1 MVTAAEMLLIVGAR
15 VSARSIV
22 RFATLL
28 ADESFPAIS
37 RKNPTPI
44 SKPSSV
50 PVASDPPKPAKG
62 SKAAIP
68 SELKTM
74 LSVSA
79 LVSSVALVT

>member
-1 MVTAAEMLLIVGAR
+1 MVTAAAMLLIVGAV

-28 ADESFPAIS
+28 AEESFPAIS

-50 PVASDPPKPAKG
+50 PVASDPPKSANG

-68 SELKTM
+68 SEFNTM
-74 LSVSA
+74 LSVPA
-79 LVSSVALVT
+79 LASSVALVT